1 MTNQKQSSST
11 SSHICGSLDNLQ
23 NALAD
28 LKGYLARAKCLK
40 EYDDQVFAHKK
51 EIVQNEIDFL
61 RPNLPHELQNMIKIA
76 KKELDALV
84 SEYEN
89 SKKISY
95 CKAQNT

>member
-1 MTNQKQSSST
+1 MINQKQSTST
-11 SSHICGSLDNLQ
+11 SGHICGSIDNLQ

-28 LKGYLARAKCLK
+28 LKGYLARAKCLN

-61 RPNLPHELQNMIKIA
+61 RSNFPCLYELQNEINIM

-89 SKKISY
+89 SKK
-95 CKAQNT
+95 